1 MKMVNLLRSYQIIPV
16 LVFDGGNLPSKKGTE
31 ASRREYVPIGFF
43 SSYLPFISILTLF
56 YTQTHSSS
64 KRKEAREKGMEL
76 LKAGD
81 KKAAME
87 CFQRAVDVTP
97 RMAFNLI
104 ELLRK
109 ENVEF
114 VVAPFEADPQLTYL
128 CLNGIVDAVIS
139 EDSDLIPYGCPRM
152 IYKLDKDGNGK
163 EIQFR
168 DLGLVKDLD
177 LSRFSAEMFRHM
189 CILSGCDYLES
200 LPGMGLKKAHSLL
213 LKHGTMGEIFKAIEA
228 SKTTLPEGYALDF
241 GRADLT
247 FQHQIVYDPRSGRT
261 VHLHPLPDDVDP
273 STLPFTGEHLD
284 DTVAQLIAD
293 GRIDPHTYEP
303 FILSIPT
310 SIPNSNAVYQSPSVA
325 AQASHSN
332 AYSRNSSQAQG
343 RSLADSTQIVS
354 GGTQPLSQTSAASTP
369 TRLSMQWQSRNTTPL
384 SALKQSFGNSSASPR
399 QAAVLSA
406 TEISK
411 HDNDMTRDVQ
421 RYTMFRGSGK
431 GVRNAATTASTIISS
446 STSPVSL
453 KPTNTLHSYFNAAPS
468 PSPSKSPYSTN
479 NNNSQMPT
487 SPYSLTKNSSSLP
500 ASTSGTIL
508 RSRFFASSAPSAP
521 SPSAAYSPNTTPNTT
536 PNGTVDLSAFGALLD
551 DEFEELDEAT
561 EALLAQAELSRPPS
575 TQKKVPTHSAAPTPS
590 SSTTTAKVFTPAPSI
605 ASPSRITIPSKII
618 SISLEDEEEFEL
630 VPMQLENKLNARTS
644 FSLVPITSAPKPATP
659 PLSPKTMA
667 LLETTV
673 VESVEAFSGR
683 DSLAISSSSLVLSSS
698 VNLAPSLFDQL
709 QSTSPVPTVSRQAN
723 GAASTISSSSSP
735 SPPSH
740 ARLSSPPSNSK
751 KRGREDFEITTSTHS
766 GSPPTKIKVD
776 FASEINIF
784 NLLE

>member
-1 MKMVNLLRSYQIIPV
+1 
-16 LVFDGGNLPSKKGTE
+16 
-31 ASRREYVPIGFF
+31 
-43 SSYLPFISILTLF
+43 
-56 YTQTHSSS
+56 
-64 KRKEAREKGMEL
+64 MEL
-76 LKAGD
+76 LKSGD

-114 VVAPFEADPQLTYL
+114 MVAPFEADPQLTYL
-128 CLNGIVDAVIS
+128 CVNGIVDAVIS

-163 EIQFR
+163 EIHFR
-168 DLGLVKDLD
+168 DLGLVKELD

-200 LPGMGLKKAHSLL
+200 LPGMGLKKAHGLL
-213 LKHGTMGEIFKAIEA
+213 LKHGTMGEIFKAIET

-247 FQHQIVYDPRSGRT
+247 FQHQIVYDPRSRRT

-284 DTVAQLIAD
+284 DTVAQLVAD

-310 SIPNSNAVYQSPSVA
+310 NIPNSSTLYQSPSAVA
-325 AQASHSN
+325 NSPHSN
-332 AYSRNSSQAQG
+332 AHSSSNAFSRNSSQAQG
-343 RSLADSTQIVS
+343 RSLGDSTQIPS

-384 SALKQSFGNSSASPR
+384 TALRQSFGGPSASPR

-431 GVRNAATTASTIISS
+431 GVRNAAATASNIISS

-468 PSPSKSPYSTN
+468 PSPSKSPYASNTQLSHAPN
-479 NNNSQMPT
+479 
-487 SPYSLTKNSSSLP
+487 SPYAQSKNATSTP

-508 RSRFFASSAPSAP
+508 RSRFFASSAPSIPAP
-521 SPSAAYSPNTTPNTT
+521 APTYSPNFTPNTT
-536 PNGTVDLSAFGALLD
+536 PNGTVDLSSFGALLD

-561 EALLAQAELSRPPS
+561 EALLAQAELRSRPPS
-575 TQKKVPTHSAAPTPS
+575 AQKATPTPYSPAPTA
-590 SSTTTAKVFTPAPSI
+590 TTTKAPAKLATPAPSL
-605 ASPSRITIPSKII
+605 ASPSRITIPSRII
-618 SISLEDEEEFEL
+618 NISLDDEEEFEL
-630 VPMQLENKLNARTS
+630 VPMQLENKLNAGTA
-644 FSLVPITSAPKPATP
+644 FSLVPIAAAPKSATP
-659 PLSPKTMA
+659 PLSPKTLTA
-667 LLETTV
+667 LETTV
-673 VESVEAFSGR
+673 MESVEAISGR

-698 VNLAPSLFDQL
+698 VNLAPSLFDQM
-709 QSTSPVPTVSRQAN
+709 QSSSPAPTASRQAPSTT
-723 GAASTISSSSSP
+723 AATISSSSTS
-735 SPPSH
+735 SPPAGISCG
-740 ARLSSPPSNSK
+740 RLSSPPSNSK
-751 KRGREDFEITTSTHS
+751 KRGREDFEITASTHT